1 MKSLV
6 GKIER
11 DLNTLSP
18 AERKIGEYIIMHPDL
33 IPNMTTRELSEKAGV
48 SEASVV
54 RFCKSIGIGSFKSF
68 KLALVKDLTLS
79 EMNVTSF
86 SILQKKDSPYDS
98 FQKVVQANKLAIE
111 ACPTSMDKNELL
123 DAVDVLHNA
132 RKIIFFGVGGSVTA
146 AIDGHYKFTRLG
158 YTSITSTD
166 FHYLLTV
173 IPYLNENDVF
183 IAISTSGKTRDV
195 LELAQFAQKKGAT
208 VIAITN
214 LDKSPL
220 YRNADIKLCTPNV
233 EQDVR
238 IGSTASRM
246 TQLTIIDTLYI
257 SLFHQIGEKV
267 VKQYQEA
274 RSEMENLRR

>member
-6 GKIER
+6 EKIEQ
-11 DLNTLSP
+11 DLNGLSP
-18 AERKIGEYIIMHPDL
+18 AERKIGEYIILHPEL
-33 IPNMTTRELSEKAGV
+33 IPNMTTRELSEKTEV
-48 SEASVV
+48 SEASIV
-54 RFCKSIGIGSFKSF
+54 RFCKSIGMGSFKSF

-79 EMNVTSF
+79 EMNLTSF

-98 FQKVVQANKLAIE
+98 FQKVIQVNKLAIE
-111 ACPTSMDKNELL
+111 ACPNSMDKNELL
-123 DAVDVLHNA
+123 EAVETLKAA
-132 RKIIFFGVGGSVTA
+132 RKIVFFGVGGSLTA
-146 AIDGHYKFTRLG
+146 TIDAHYKFTRLG
-158 YTSITSTD
+158 YESITSPD
-166 FHYLLTV
+166 FHYMLTV
-173 IPYLNENDVF
+173 IPYLNEHDVF
-183 IAISTSGKTRDV
+183 IAISTSGKTSDV

-220 YRNADIKLCTPNV
+220 HKTADIKLCTPNV
-233 EQDVR
+233 EQDFR
-238 IGSTASRM
+238 IGSIASRM
-246 TQLTIIDTLYI
+246 TQLTIIDTLYL

>member
-6 GKIER
+6 EKIEQ
-11 DLNTLSP
+11 DLNVLSP
-18 AERKIGEYIIMHPDL
+18 AERKIGEYIILHPDH
-33 IPNMTTRELSEKAGV
+33 IPNMTTRELSEKAEV
-48 SEASVV
+48 SEASIV

-79 EMNVTSF
+79 EMNLTGF

-98 FQKVVQANKLAIE
+98 FQKVIQVNKLAIE
-111 ACPTSMDKNELL
+111 ACPNSMDKNELL
-123 DAVDVLHNA
+123 EAVKTLKKA
-132 RKIIFFGVGGSVTA
+132 RKIVFFGVGGSVTA
-146 AIDGHYKFTRLG
+146 AIDAHYKFTRLG
-158 YTSITSTD
+158 YESITSSD
-166 FHYLLTV
+166 FHYMLTV

-183 IAISTSGKTRDV
+183 VAISTSGKTRDV
-195 LELAQFAQKKGAT
+195 LELAQFAQKKGAV

-220 YRNADIKLCTPNV
+220 HKTADIRLCTPNV
-233 EQDVR
+233 EQDLR

-246 TQLTIIDTLYI
+246 TQLTVIDTLYV

-267 VKQYQEA
+267 LKQYQEA

>member
-1 MKSLV
+1 MTSLV
-6 GKIER
+6 GKITR
-11 DLNTLSP
+11 DLNILSP
-18 AERKIGEYIIMHPDL
+18 AERKIGEYIILYPDL
-33 IPNMTTRELSEKAGV
+33 IPNMTTKELSEKAGV
-48 SEASVV
+48 SEATII

-68 KLALVKDLTLS
+68 KLALVRDLTLS
-79 EMNVTSF
+79 DMSITSF
-86 SILQKKDSPYDS
+86 SILQKKDSPFDS
-98 FQKVVQANKLAIE
+98 FQKVVQVNKLAIE
-111 ACPTSMDKNELL
+111 ACPNSMDKNELSA
-123 DAVDVLHNA
+123 AVQVLYKA

-158 YTSITSTD
+158 FESITSTD

-195 LELAQFAQKKGAT
+195 LELADFAQKKGAT

-220 YRNADIKLCTPNV
+220 YRTADINLCTPNV
-233 EQDVR
+233 EEDVR
-238 IGSTASRM
+238 IGSIASRM